1 MEVKK
6 LQEQVRSLKSEVMS
20 LKDEAHTMP
29 TTLDDLVAVE
39 TIEEFDS
46 MEEKL
51 QSKEQRK
58 IKVIINLNSMGIQV
72 QLDFV

>member
-20 LKDEAHTMP
+20 LKDEAHAMP

-72 QLDFV
+72 QLNFV